1 MCDVQGAKAPA
12 AKPDDPSYICKTDI
26 VRENQLLLSNSHK
39 LCNNVIFK
47 IKDLNW
53 HVFV

>member
-1 MCDVQGAKAPA
+1 MCVCDVQGAKAPA
-12 AKPDDPSYICKTDI
+12 AEPDDPSYICKTTSC
-26 VRENQLLLSNSHK
+26 QLVEVGSLL